1 MVRSYFEINHKRRL
15 FFQGLLD
22 ILRKLR
28 STPQDEL
35 RILLLGLDNAG
46 KVCNSNIYIHIKNC
60 IDIL

>member
-1 MVRSYFEINHKRRL
+1 MVRNPYNEITRPTIP
-15 FFQGLLD
+15 FQGLLD

-46 KVCNSNIYIHIKNC
+46 KV
-60 IDIL
+60 